1 MARNNRA
8 KPKKKRL
15 NVKTR
20 GGKSIKDLSPNEEVF
35 LVTREEYDEILQENA
50 RQIFKGAISLLEYNM
65 IIENHLTPEQAA
77 HQSHLMEVRAEAILN
92 GYLTFDEIDEF
103 LDKYHKD
110 GKIDG

>member
-8 KPKKKRL
+8 KPKKKKL

-20 GGKSIKDLSPNEEVF
+20 GGKSIKDLPPNEEVF
-35 LVTREEYDEILQENA
+35 LLTREEYEEILQENA

-65 IIENHLTPEQAA
+65 IIENHLTPEQAS
-77 HQSHLMEVRAEAILN
+77 HQANLMEIRAEAILN
-92 GYLTFDEIDEF
+92 GDLTFDEIDEF
-103 LDKYHKD
+103 LDKYHKE

>member
-20 GGKSIKDLSPNEEVF
+20 GGKSIKDLPPNEEVF

-65 IIENHLTPEQAA
+65 IVENHLTPEQAS
-77 HQSHLMEVRAEAILN
+77 HQANLMEIRAEAILN
-92 GYLTFDEIDEF
+92 GDLTFDEINEF
-103 LDKYHKD
+103 LDKYHKE

>member
-8 KPKKKRL
+8 KPKKKKL

-35 LVTREEYDEILQENA
+35 LLTREEYEEILQENA
-50 RQIFKGAISLLEYNM
+50 RQIFNGAISLLEYNM
-65 IIENHLTPEQAA
+65 IIENHLTPEQAS
-77 HQSHLMEVRAEAILN
+77 HQANLMEIRAEAILN
-92 GYLTFDEIDEF
+92 GDLTFDEINEF
-103 LDKYHKD
+103 LDQYHKE

>member
-8 KPKKKRL
+8 KPKKKKL

-35 LVTREEYDEILQENA
+35 LLTREEYEEILQENA

-65 IIENHLTPEQAA
+65 IIENNLTPEQAS
-77 HQSHLMEVRAEAILN
+77 HQANLMEIRAEAILN
-92 GYLTFDEIDEF
+92 GDLTFDEINEF
-103 LDKYHKD
+103 LNQYHKE
-110 GKIDG
+110 GKIDD

>member
-8 KPKKKRL
+8 KPKKKKL

-20 GGKSIKDLSPNEEVF
+20 SGKSIKDLPPNEEVF
-35 LVTREEYDEILQENA
+35 IVTRAEYEEILQENA

-65 IIENHLTPEQAA
+65 IIENHLTPEEAA
-77 HQSHLMEVRAEAILN
+77 HQAHLMEVRADAILN

-103 LDKYHKD
+103 LDKYHKE

>member
-20 GGKSIKDLSPNEEVF
+20 GGKSIKDLPPNEEVF
-35 LVTREEYDEILQENA
+35 LLTREEYEEILQENA
-50 RQIFKGAISLLEYNM
+50 RQIFNGAISLLEYNM
-65 IIENHLTPEQAA
+65 IIENHLTPEQAS
-77 HQSHLMEVRAEAILN
+77 HQANLMEIRAEAILN
-92 GYLTFDEIDEF
+92 GDLTFDEINEF
-103 LDKYHKD
+103 LDQYHKE